1 MALTKDAASAHATS
15 TRRLA
20 INQPFPSPWD
30 PAGRRIGGTV
40 ADKARQKTEPDMYAV
55 DRAVC
60 ELLRRTR
67 IIQNESSNA
76 SELLACF
83 NDLAGLV
90 GWEPRADPRDALR
103 LADLC
108 KQLATL
114 IRSGSWAIWFGR
126 DSNQLPLKS
135 DPTWQEGTSAAEVG
149 YTYVGLR
156 ACGAVG
162 WGAQALDG
170 ALCRIIDTQ
179 LPVPAAFCTSLIDD
193 LSEGVRVERQRKL
206 NQLVQDIGQLTS
218 PAPVLSRPRPTPKI
232 QNRRSNWSID

>member
-1 MALTKDAASAHATS
+1 MALTNDAVSDHATS

-114 IRSGSWAIWFGR
+114 IR
-126 DSNQLPLKS
+126 
-135 DPTWQEGTSAAEVG
+135 
-149 YTYVGLR
+149 LR

>member
-1 MALTKDAASAHATS
+1 MALTNDAASDHATS

-162 WGAQALDG
+162 WGSTGTRRCSLPHHRYATPCSRRLLYVLDRRP
-170 ALCRIIDTQ
+170 LRRS
-179 LPVPAAFCTSLIDD
+179 PSREAAETEST
-193 LSEGVRVERQRKL
+193 RARY
-206 NQLVQDIGQLTS
+206 
-218 PAPVLSRPRPTPKI
+218 RPTHEPSPGPKSTATYT
-232 QNRRSNWSID
+232 QNSKPQE